1 LGLSGYRKEAEAT
14 HMTSTELEKAI
25 REALTSAG
33 LWQAVDEYRSQF
45 LEFPDGF
52 FAEIVLND
60 GSKLANV
67 ESIVQEVEGIL
78 RKQGTELHPIVRANW
93 AVRNV
98 EGPRAARGAWA
109 FPATLVSGGL
119 TTDVEVDVDQ
129 FAIDAIRRKLVA
141 GGQQEENAIM
151 KEVVRE
157 FLNLQLSLGG
167 ESYWDPIGDPK
178 QELHE
183 GAFLYLLGHSTVGQ
197 R

>member
-1 LGLSGYRKEAEAT
+1 
-14 HMTSTELEKAI
+14 MTSTEVEKII
-25 REALTSAG
+25 RDALATVG
-33 LWQAVDEYRSQF
+33 LWQVVDQYKSQF

-52 FAEIVLND
+52 FAELVLND
-60 GSKLANV
+60 GSKIADV
-67 ESIVQEVEGIL
+67 ESIMRDVEGSL
-78 RKQGTELHPIVRANW
+78 RKLGTELHPIVRANW

-98 EGPRAARGAWA
+98 EDPRPARGISGGIRPAWA
-109 FPATLVSGGL
+109 FPATLVSGEL

-129 FAIDAIRRKLVA
+129 FAIDAIRRKLVSR
-141 GGQQEENAIM
+141 GKLEESAVM
-151 KEVVRE
+151 KEVVKE

-167 ESYWDPIGDPK
+167 ESYWDPIRDQR